1 MKTVYNCFEKGRG
14 THTQKKEKTNCFQEQ
29 NWNWCTKIKFF
40 FGGAHEFC
48 FTNMKTVLQKCV
60 PNKLM
65 TPLFSLTSFN
75 LFKNSILFLSP

>member
-1 MKTVYNCFEKGRG
+1 MKTAYNCFEKGRG
-14 THTQKKEKTNCFQEQ
+14 THKKKK
-29 NWNWCTKIKFF
+29 KIVFKNKIEIGVPNINF

-48 FTNMKTVLQKCV
+48 FTNMKIVLQKCV
-60 PNKLM
+60 PNKLI